1 MSAVASNV
9 IRMSVICY
17 HPQFLVRIIRI
28 KVNPNHPQVKVII
41 TILGRSREVVDGA
54 VCRDHA
60 SKLIRDFISL
70 CQHEEED
77 EAGLLIGGMSFPL
90 SSFSC
95 ICSCIH
101 LVYLCV
107 WITCRFD
114 RNSYWSISCCLYSVW
129 TWAVKY
135 WKILHL
141 SMKSK
146 QKLRK

>member
-90 SSFSC
+90 ELSTYILYHF
-95 ICSCIH
+95 H
-101 LVYLCV
+101 VYV
-107 WITCRFD
+107 VVPT
-114 RNSYWSISCCLYSVW
+114 
-129 TWAVKY
+129 
-135 WKILHL
+135 
-141 SMKSK
+141 
-146 QKLRK
+146 